1 MMCMLAKSLQLC
13 PTLCDLVDRSQL
25 GSSVHGFSR
34 QEYWSG
40 LPCPSPKDLPDSG
53 MEPASLGLLHWQ
65 AGSLIKL
72 WNQVTD
78 SELWPRENCYQS
90 AASKE
95 SHPGRVG
102 VQADLMVTRSVGS
115 EGEAAL

>member
-1 MMCMLAKSLQLC
+1 MVC
-13 PTLCDLVDRSQL
+13 
-25 GSSVHGFSR
+25 SR
-34 QEYWSG
+34 
-40 LPCPSPKDLPDSG
+40 
-53 MEPASLGLLHWQ
+53 
-65 AGSLIKL
+65 L
-72 WNQVTD
+72 WNPLLSLAVGQKGNVYFLLVTVPESVTNDKGNKSKFCNQVRD
-78 SELWPRENCYQS
+78 SELWPKRKFSYQS

>member
-1 MMCMLAKSLQLC
+1 MCMLAKSLQLC